1 MKSRTLDQD
10 AREAIAE
17 TSYQLATC
25 QESGDQGATRATL
38 AILQAIANRG
48 TKATREEIRNELAA
62 YAIPFCAL
70 EIGSSEEEALAL

>member
-1 MKSRTLDQD
+1 MKSRALDQTT
-10 AREAIAE
+10 REAIAE
-17 TSYQLATC
+17 ATYQLATC
-25 QESGDQGATRATL
+25 QELKDQGAIKATL